1 MEDQI
6 QKIIIIGAGPAGFT
20 AAIYAGRA
28 NLHPVIYAGPMPGGL
43 LTQTGTVENYPG
55 FPEGID
61 GYTLMDQMEQQAKQ
75 YGAILEYG
83 TVTNVEKEGT
93 LFKLTLQDQSIR
105 KCEALIMAAG
115 ASPRWLGLESEQ
127 RLRTHGVSS
136 CAHCDGPF
144 YKGKTVCVIGGG
156 DSAMEEATALS
167 KYTEKV
173 ILIHRKE
180 EFRASSIMQERV
192 KANPKIQCRMA
203 CVTEEILGKDHVEGI
218 RIKNLKSGETEVIPC
233 DGVFVALG
241 HVPNTEILRNIMTLD
256 ERGYPVHNT
265 APEGLFFAGD
275 CADPEYRQ
283 AITATSS
290 GCQAA
295 MDAEKYLNSLHQ

>member
-1 MEDQI
+1 
-6 QKIIIIGAGPAGFT
+6 
-20 AAIYAGRA
+20 
-28 NLHPVIYAGPMPGGL
+28 
-43 LTQTGTVENYPG
+43 
-55 FPEGID
+55 
-61 GYTLMDQMEQQAKQ
+61 
-75 YGAILEYG
+75 
-83 TVTNVEKEGT
+83 
-93 LFKLTLQDQSIR
+93 
-105 KCEALIMAAG
+105 
-115 ASPRWLGLESEQ
+115 
-127 RLRTHGVSS
+127 
-136 CAHCDGPF
+136 
-144 YKGKTVCVIGGG
+144 
-156 DSAMEEATALS
+156 MEEATALS

-218 RIKNLKSGETEVIPC
+218 RIKNVKSGETEVIPC